1 MIFLTLSKIRAMSL
15 IRKEIRICMGSS
27 CFSRGN
33 KHTLQVIQQYLRD
46 HQLEKDVI
54 LKGNHC
60 FGECSNGPTVKI
72 GNKVFEHVN
81 RETILEILENEL
93 GNQS

>member
-1 MIFLTLSKIRAMSL
+1 MALR
-15 IRKEIRICMGSS
+15 RKEIRICMGSS

-33 KHTLQVIQQYLRD
+33 KHTLQVIQQYLKD

-60 FGECSNGPTVKI
+60 FGECSSGPTLKV
-72 GNKVFEHVN
+72 GNTVYEQVSKEN
-81 RETILEILENEL
+81 ILEILENEL
-93 GNQS
+93 GEQS

>member
-1 MIFLTLSKIRAMSL
+1 MTLLK
-15 IRKEIRICMGSS
+15 KEIKICLGSS

-33 KHTLQVIQQYLRD
+33 KNTLQVVQKYLKD

-60 FGECSNGPTVKI
+60 LSNCSAGPVLQI
-72 GNKVFEHVN
+72 GKEVFEQVSS
-81 RETILEILENEL
+81 EQVLEILENEF
-93 GNQS
+93 GEM

>member
-1 MIFLTLSKIRAMSL
+1 MSL

-33 KHTLQVIQQYLRD
+33 RYTLQVIQKYLKDR
-46 HQLEKDVI
+46 QLERDVI

-60 FGECSNGPTVKI
+60 FDMCNRGPILKI
-72 GNKVFEHVN
+72 DSRMYEEVN
-81 RETILEILENEL
+81 RDNVIEILEKEL
-93 GNQS
+93 GDL